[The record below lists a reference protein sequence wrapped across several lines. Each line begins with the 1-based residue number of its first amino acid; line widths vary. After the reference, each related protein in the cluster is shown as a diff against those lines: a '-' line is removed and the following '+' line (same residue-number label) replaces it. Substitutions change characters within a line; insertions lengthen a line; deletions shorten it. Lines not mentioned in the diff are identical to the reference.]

1 MRRTPFLVSTLLCM
15 GAAFA
20 QEGTPPPPQP
30 DIVSSAD
37 LRIHDPVM
45 IREGDTFYLFGTGR
59 GIAVWSSKDRATWHR
74 EPQVLDPI
82 PAWTQNVVPGFKGHT
97 WAPDIVKRG
106 GTYYLYYSISA
117 GGKITSAI
125 GVATNEA
132 LDPKSPRYKWVDH
145 GIVVQSIPYRD
156 LWNAI
161 DPQLV
166 FADDGTPWLAFGSFW
181 AGLRMVKLAPELTK
195 VADPQQWR
203 SLATLE
209 RSVLVDD
216 AEPEPASIEA
226 PFIFAKNGWHYL
238 FVSWDHCCRG
248 AASDY
253 KVVVGR
259 SKSALGPY
267 VDRAGKLLTQGGG
280 TPVVAGNAR
289 WPGIGHNSVYTF
301 DDKDVFVAHAY
312 DAKDD
317 GRSKLKMLT
326 LTWDDAGWPVVDT
339 SPLSN

>member
-1 MRRTPFLVSTLLCM
+1 MRRGRLLSIPIWLLT
-15 GAAFA
+15 AVAFA
-20 QEGTPPPPQP
+20 QEAPPPPQP
-30 DIVSSAD
+30 DVVAAAD

-59 GIAVWSSKDRATWHR
+59 GISVWRSTDRETWHR
-74 EPQVLDPI
+74 QPQVLDPI
-82 PAWTQNVVPGFKGHT
+82 PAWTQEIVPGFKGHT

-106 GTYYLYYSISA
+106 DTYYLYYSISA

-125 GVATNEA
+125 GVATTKA
-132 LDPKSPRYKWVDH
+132 LDPASPNYRWVDH
-145 GIVVQSIPYRD
+145 GKVVQSVPYRD

-166 FADDGTPWLAFGSFW
+166 FAEDGAPWLAFGSFW
-181 AGLRMVKLAPELTK
+181 AGLRAVRLAPDLLT
-195 VADPQQWR
+195 VAEPQEWR
-203 SLATLE
+203 SLAKRE

-248 AASDY
+248 AKSDY

-259 SKSALGPY
+259 SKSPLGPF
-267 VDRAGKLLTQGGG
+267 VDRYGKAMTQGGG

-301 DDKDVFVAHAY
+301 DGRDWFVAHAY
-312 DAKDD
+312 DANDN
-317 GRSKLKMLT
+317 GRSKLKMLE
-326 LTWDDAGWPVVDT
+326 LRWDDAGWPVVDT

>member
-1 MRRTPFLVSTLLCM
+1 MRRYTFLAVNLL
-15 GAAFA
+15 AALTAAGTAHA
-20 QEGTPPPPQP
+20 QDVVATAE
-30 DIVSSAD
+30 

-45 IREGDTFYLFGTGR
+45 ILENGTFYLFGTGN
-59 GIAVWSSKDRATWHR
+59 GISVWSSKDRATWKK
-74 EPQVLDPI
+74 EPPVLATP
-82 PAWTQNVVPGFKGHT
+82 PAWTARVVPDFKGHT

-106 GTYYLYYSISA
+106 DTFYLYYSVSA

-125 GVATNEA
+125 GVATNRT
-132 LDPKSPRYKWVDH
+132 LDAASKDFAWIDR

-166 FADDGTPWLAFGSFW
+166 FDDDGTPWLAFGSFW
-181 AGLRMVKLAPELTK
+181 AGLRAVKLAPDLLK
-195 VADPQQWR
+195 VAEPQEWR
-203 SLATLE
+203 SLAKRE

-226 PFIFAKNGWHYL
+226 PFIFRKNGWHYL

-248 AASDY
+248 ANSDY

-259 SKSALGPY
+259 SKDLLGPY
-267 VDRAGKLLTQGGG
+267 LDRAGTRLDRGGG

-301 DDKDVFVAHAY
+301 EGRDWFVAHAY
-312 DAKDD
+312 DASDR
-317 GRSKLKMLT
+317 GRSKLKMMQ